1 MLKIEN
7 LGIEFNGNWLLRG
20 ASYQFLPGERIGLIG
35 RNGTGKS
42 TLLRMLDG
50 QFTPTEGSVQRS
62 SKLKIAFFNQDLL
75 SFETDLPIHEV
86 VREAFRPVLDLQAE
100 IEELLTRMEQGDV
113 SEELLDELATKQDE
127 FATKEGNQI
136 DAAVHGMLGGLGFT
150 ETEQFQPYSTFSGGW
165 RMRVLLAKMLLEDPD
180 VLLLDEPTNHLDLPS
195 IQWLEGYL
203 KGYKG
208 STVIVSHDRYFIDR
222 MANKI
227 VEISLKQ
234 LNIYTGNYSFYL
246 GEKSLRHE
254 QAQAA
259 YENQQKHIE
268 EQERFINRFKYKASK
283 ARQAQSRIKALERLV
298 RLEAPEQEGFGLNI
312 RFSFS
317 KPSGKEVVRL
327 REIQKAYGEKVIIT
341 DGQATILRGDKIAL
355 IGANGLGKSTLLRI
369 VAGTEPHE
377 GVSEM
382 GHNVIPTFFAQH
394 QLEVLDLNK
403 NIYEEIDFHSTGRTE
418 AELRSLLGSFM
429 FSGDEIE
436 KKIQVLSGGEKSRV
450 ALAKTLLSEA
460 NFLLLDEPTNHLDIP
475 SIQVLVQALNAYE
488 GTLVVVSHDRYF
500 LQKVANKIWYIEDHK
515 IKEYP
520 GTYEEYELWKER
532 QAAAAREAE
541 AAINAPLQPKVEAK
555 PAKEEPL
562 TPAETKPT
570 LSYKEQKQLQNRI
583 RKLHRDVEK
592 VESEITDL
600 EAQKEAITLEMA
612 SPEVAASYDK
622 LVETQTRLDAVQE
635 TLLQRTAVWEELLM
649 ELEELGEG

>member
-7 LGIEFNGNWLLRG
+7 LGIEFNGNWLIRG

-50 QFTPTEGSVQRS
+50 QFKPTEGKVERS
-62 SKLKIAFFNQDLL
+62 GSFKIAFFNQDLL
-75 SFETDLPIHEV
+75 SFETDDPIHEV
-86 VREAFRPVLDLQAE
+86 VREAYRPLLNLQLE
-100 IEELLTRMEQGDV
+100 IEDLLTRMEQGDV
-113 SEELLDELATKQDE
+113 SEKVLNDLAAKQDE
-127 FATKEGNQI
+127 FDTKGGSTI
-136 DAAVHGMLGGLGFT
+136 DASVHGMLSGLGFS

-165 RMRVLLAKMLLEDPD
+165 RMRVLLAKMLLEEPD

-195 IQWLEGYL
+195 IQWLENYL
-203 KGYKG
+203 KSFKG

-234 LNIYTGNYSFYL
+234 LNVYAGNYSFYL
-246 GEKSLRHE
+246 QEKALRHE

-259 YENQQKHIE
+259 YDNQQKFIE

-298 RLEAPEQEGFGLNI
+298 KLEAPEQEGFGLNI

-317 KPSGKEVVRL
+317 KPSGKEVARL
-327 REIQKAYGEKVIIT
+327 KDIHKAYGDKVIIE
-341 DGQATILRGDKIAL
+341 GGEATVLRGDKIAL
-355 IGANGLGKSTLLRI
+355 IGANGLGKSTLLRV
-369 VAGTEPHE
+369 VAGTEPHQ
-377 GVSEM
+377 GLSEM

-394 QLEVLDLNK
+394 QLEVLDLK
-403 NIYEEIDFHSTGRTE
+403 RNIYEEIDFHSRGRTE

-436 KKIQVLSGGEKSRV
+436 KKIEVLSGGEKSRV

-488 GTLVVVSHDRYF
+488 GTFVVVSHDRYF

-520 GTYEEYELWKER
+520 GTYEEYERWREGREEEER
-532 QAAAAREAE
+532 VGAGEREGGK
-541 AAINAPLQPKVEAK
+541 KVEEAI
-555 PAKEEPL
+555 
-562 TPAETKPT
+562 ETKTVSDESAPR
-570 LSYKEQKQLQNRI
+570 LSYKEQKQLNNRI
-583 RKLHRDVEK
+583 KKLHRDVEK
-592 VESEITDL
+592 IETEITDL
-600 EAQKEAITLEMA
+600 EGQKEAKLLEMA
-612 SPEVAASYDK
+612 SPEVAASFDK
-622 LVETQTRLDAVQE
+622 LTELQGQFDAIQE
-635 TLLQRTAVWEELLM
+635 TIQQRTAAWEEILM
-649 ELEELGEG
+649 ELEELEG